1 MDIVSLAQH
10 AKRLGSLSL
19 SRAPAE
25 AARNTVDIPM
35 RAFIDDIA
43 RSIAFLS
50 RLPVPARH
58 FHGDDHGLSRTV
70 RAFPIAGAVIALPIA
85 LIAAALTI
93 IVAPP
98 FLAAS
103 LIVGL
108 QLMITGALHEDGLAD
123 TADGLGAG
131 RDRERALAIMKD
143 SRTGVFGVV
152 ALVMTLLVRVAA
164 LATLV
169 VILPPEALALALI
182 AIAAASRAAM
192 VWHWHMLPPARS
204 DGLAVSMGRP
214 APKSARLALF
224 LAALI
229 ALPLLP
235 IAAGPIA
242 ALVAVACALAAFF
255 VFTGR
260 TRTRLGGATGDT
272 IGATQQLVEVAL
284 LAGLALCL

>member
-1 MDIVSLAQH
+1 
-10 AKRLGSLSL
+10 
-19 SRAPAE
+19 
-25 AARNTVDIPM
+25 M

-70 RAFPIAGAVIALPIA
+70 RAFPIAGAVIALP
-85 LIAAALTI
+85 AAFLAAVLAVV
-93 IVAPP
+93 VAPP
-98 FLAAS
+98 FVAAA
-103 LIVGL
+103 LIVAL

-152 ALVMTLLVRVAA
+152 ALVMTLLIRVAA

-169 VILPPEALALALI
+169 VILPPEALVLALI
-182 AIAAASRAAM
+182 AIAAFSRAAM
-192 VWHWHMLPPARS
+192 VWHWHMLPPARV

-214 APKSARLALF
+214 APASARLALF
-224 LAALI
+224 LGFLI

-235 IAAGPIA
+235 FAAGPVA
-242 ALVAVACALAAFF
+242 ALIAVAAAILAFF
-255 VFTGR
+255 VFTSR
-260 TRTRLGGATGDT
+260 TRKRLNGATGDT

>member
-1 MDIVSLAQH
+1 
-10 AKRLGSLSL
+10 
-19 SRAPAE
+19 
-25 AARNTVDIPM
+25 M

-43 RSIAFLS
+43 RSIAFVS

-58 FHGDDHGLSRTV
+58 FHGDDHSLSRTV
-70 RAFPIAGAVIALPIA
+70 RAFPIAGAIIALPVA
-85 LIAAALTI
+85 LIAAALAI

-152 ALVMTLLVRVAA
+152 ALVNTLLVRVAA

-182 AIAAASRAAM
+182 AIATASRAAM

-224 LAALI
+224 LGALV

-255 VFTGR
+255 VFTGS